1 MQYGLCEFFFTIF
14 SFLLLLGSAGN
25 KVAALF
31 RATGA
36 HYLDHLSLIILHG
49 LSLNSSD
56 SDCTIG
62 SLYPVSIA
70 RKVTFRG
77 NSVQLVKKKKKSDSK
92 NTGKKDFS
100 ASQGKFCRAEFPETY
115 KLWERTIRE
124 DTVVDN
130 LISRAKARLGF
141 DPHFERNAPLHV
153 AYASKCHSKKLKEV
167 PFGASMEPD
176 KDALSK
182 YQIRAVNLDGSFL
195 GNIVRSGRK
204 ENIAVVLA
212 IKDVCG
218 KVGSGFSNLPQA
230 IQSII
235 VNFVR
240 AVVVANLPKGKSP

>member
-1 MQYGLCEFFFTIF
+1 MF
-14 SFLLLLGSAGN
+14 SFFLFLGSARKN
-25 KVAALF
+25 VAALF
-31 RATGA
+31 RAIGA
-36 HYLDHLSLIILHG
+36 HYLDHFSLIVLHG
-49 LSLNSSD
+49 FSLNISD

-77 NSVQLVKKKKKSDSK
+77 NSVQVVKKKKKSGSK

-100 ASQGKFCRAEFPETY
+100 AGQGRFCRAEFPKTY
-115 KLWERTIRE
+115 KLWEDTIRK
-124 DTVVDN
+124 DDVVDN

-141 DPHFERNAPLHV
+141 DPCFERDTLLHV
-153 AYASKCHSKKLKEV
+153 AYTREYHSKKLKEV
-167 PFGASMEPD
+167 PFGASMAPD
-176 KDALSK
+176 KEALSK

-240 AVVVANLPKGKSP
+240 AAVVAGLPKGKPYNFTLI